1 MIILKTQ
8 EEKKKLRESNRI
20 VALVLR
26 EIEALVKPGVRT
38 ADLDKFAEEL
48 ILKEGATPAFKGYN
62 GFPAS
67 LCISVDEEIV
77 HGIPSVR
84 RLKEG
89 EIVSIDVGATKN
101 GYVGDGARTFQVGNV
116 DDRALK
122 LMKYTEESLWKAVE
136 KAVPGNRISDISN
149 AVQKHVEAEG
159 FSVIRQFVGH
169 GIGRNM
175 HEDPQIPN
183 YGRPGRGP
191 EIKKGMVFAIEPM
204 VSEGKSCDAVVLDDG
219 WTAVTSDGA
228 RAAHYE
234 VSVFV
239 EEGGAEVLTVI

>member
-48 ILKEGATPAFKGYN
+48 ILKEGATPTFKGYN

-101 GYVGDGARTFQVGNV
+101 GYVGDGCSTFQVGNV